1 MILEI
6 FGCKIQQLYQII
18 MTTPVKKVPIH
29 LQSAQNRLIIK
40 NGDVVNEDGIEQV
53 DIYIEDCIIKQVGN
67 HLIIPGGTRVIDAT
81 GKLVLPGGIDS
92 SVHLQTPAQTSKDAT
107 ETVTIDNF
115 YQGTKAAIAG
125 GTTTII
131 DRIIPG
137 DEETLEEAYAKF
149 RGWAEDKAC
158 CDYAFTMSL
167 PKFDDSIA
175 MDMELLTS
183 QDFGINT
190 FHLNMSGKRQMDD
203 VSLSKAFMKCN
214 QIGCLAQV
222 HAECGALI
230 DRNVKKMLER
240 GITGPEGY
248 ASAHSESAEEEAV
261 MRSTTLAN
269 QVHCPLYITH
279 VTSKSAKDVIEYKKS
294 KGAVIVAEI
303 TPAALACDGEEY
315 WNTCWRHAAG
325 FMCEPPL
332 RKGQKD
338 ELLAGLTGDNCGF
351 DLIASD
357 HATFNGSQ
365 KALGLHNFTKVPLG
379 VNGVESRMSVL
390 WELAVHSGL
399 ITPER
404 FVALTSATPAKL
416 FNLYP
421 DKGHIAVGAN
431 ADVVIWDPKATR
443 KISKE
448 DHNLKVDFNVFEG
461 MECHGVADTVIV
473 QGKVMVDE
481 GRVRVMQGFGR
492 FIPLSP
498 FAPSIFE
505 KVRSRQEESISL
517 SVVQPV
523 IRSDADMEIAK
534 PASTNGTHSS
544 ETDDIPSPERKKSEQ
559 PERAPSQQNSSI
571 DMRDHPN
578 SEPHPI
584 DSPARNSPKRA
595 SIRVRA
601 PPGGT
606 SSGGFW

>member
-1 MILEI
+1 
-6 FGCKIQQLYQII
+6 

-67 HLIIPGGTRVIDAT
+67 HLIIPGGTRVIDAA
-81 GKLVLPGGIDS
+81 GKLVLPGGIDC
-92 SVHLQTPAQTSKDAT
+92 SVHLQTPTKTASDVT
-107 ETVTIDNF
+107 ETMTIDNF

-125 GTTTII
+125 GTTTVI
-131 DRIIPG
+131 DRITPG
-137 DEETLEEAYAKF
+137 KEETMEEAYAKW

-158 CDYAFTMSL
+158 CDYAFTMALSGPQL
-167 PKFDDSIA
+167 NESVA
-175 MDMELLTS
+175 SDMELMTS
-183 QDFGINT
+183 EDFGINT
-190 FHLNMSGKRQMDD
+190 FHLSMSGDRQMDD
-203 VSLSKAFMKCN
+203 ASLTKAFVKCN

-222 HAECGALI
+222 HAECGALV
-230 DRNVKKMLER
+230 DRNVKRMLDR

-248 ASAHSESAEEEAV
+248 ASAHSEAAEEEAV
-261 MRSTTLAN
+261 MRATTLAN
-269 QVHCPLYITH
+269 QVNCPLYITH
-279 VTSKSAKDVIEYKKS
+279 VTSKSAKEAIEYKKS
-294 KGAVIVAEI
+294 KGAVVMAEI

-315 WNTCWRHAAG
+315 WNPCWRHAAG

-338 ELLAGLTGDNCGF
+338 ELIKGVGGENCAF
-351 DLIASD
+351 DLISSD

-365 KALGLHNFTKVPLG
+365 KGLGIKDFTKVPLG

-390 WELAVHSGL
+390 WELGVHSGA
-399 ITPER
+399 ISPER

-416 FNLYP
+416 FNMYP
-421 DKGHIAVGAN
+421 DKGRIAVGAN

-448 DHNLKVDFNVFEG
+448 DHNLKVDFNIFEG

-473 QGKVMVDE
+473 QGKVAVDE

-498 FAPSIFE
+498 FASHVYE
-505 KVRSRQEESISL
+505 KVRARQECSTSL
-517 SVVQPV
+517 AMVQPV
-523 IRSDADMEIAK
+523 IRSEADMEIAK
-534 PASTNGTHSS
+534 PIANGNSGNHE
-544 ETDDIPSPERKKSEQ
+544 ETDGIPSPERKKSEQ
-559 PERAPSQQNSSI
+559 AERAPSQQNSSF
-571 DMRDHPN
+571 DLKDHPN
-578 SEPHPI
+578 NEPHPI
-584 DSPARNSPKRA
+584 DDAAIRNSPRRA
-595 SIRVRA
+595 SVRVRA
-601 PPGGT
+601 PPGGQ

>member
-1 MILEI
+1 
-6 FGCKIQQLYQII
+6 

-40 NGDVVNEDGIEQV
+40 NGDVVNEDGTEQV
-53 DIYIEDCIIKQVGN
+53 DIYIEDCNIKQVGK

-81 GKLVLPGGIDS
+81 GKLVLPGGIDC
-92 SVHLQTPAQTSKDAT
+92 SVHLQTPTHSEDVT
-107 ETVTIDNF
+107 ETMTIDNF

-137 DEETLEEAYAKF
+137 KGETMEEAYAKW

-167 PKFDDSIA
+167 PGPKFDDLMAS
-175 MDMELLTS
+175 DMELLTS
-183 QDFGINT
+183 SEFGINT
-190 FHLNMSGKRQMDD
+190 FHLSMSGDRRMDD
-203 VSLSKAFMKCN
+203 VNLTRAFAKCN

-230 DRNVKKMLER
+230 DRNVKKMLDR
-240 GITGPEGY
+240 GITGPEGF

-261 MRSTTLAN
+261 MRATTLAN

-279 VTSKSAKDVIEYKKS
+279 VTSKSAKEVIEYKKS
-294 KGAVIVAEI
+294 KGAVLVGET
-303 TPAALACDGEEY
+303 TPAAIACDGEEY
-315 WNTCWRHAAG
+315 WNPCWRHAAG

-338 ELLAGLTGDNCGF
+338 ELLSGFVGESSAF
-351 DLIASD
+351 DLISSD

-365 KALGLHNFTKVPLG
+365 KALGLHDFTKVPLG

-390 WELAVHSGL
+390 WEKAVHSGL

-416 FNLYP
+416 LNLYP
-421 DKGHIAVGAN
+421 DKGHIAVGSN
-431 ADVVIWDPKATR
+431 ADIVIWDPKATR
-443 KISKE
+443 TISKE
-448 DHNLKVDFNVFEG
+448 NHNLKADFNIFEG

-481 GRVRVMQGFGR
+481 GRIRCMQGFGR

-498 FAPSIFE
+498 FASHIFE
-505 KVRSRQEESISL
+505 KIRARQEDSGSL
-517 SVVQPV
+517 STVQPV
-523 IRSDADMEIAK
+523 IRSDADMEILK
-534 PASTNGTHSS
+534 GQTNGNGNHK
-544 ETDDIPSPERKKSEQ
+544 EIDEIPSPERKKSEQ
-559 PERAPSQQNSSI
+559 AERAPSQQSSNF
-571 DMRDHPN
+571 DLKDHPTT
-578 SEPHPI
+578 EPHQFDVPGM
-584 DSPARNSPKRA
+584 RNSPQRA
-595 SIRVRA
+595 SVRVRA
-601 PPGGT
+601 PPGGN

>member
-1 MILEI
+1 
-6 FGCKIQQLYQII
+6 

-40 NGDVVNEDGIEQV
+40 NGEVVNEDGTEQV
-53 DIYIEDCIIKQVGN
+53 DIYIEDCNIKQIGK

-81 GKLVLPGGIDS
+81 GKLVLPGGIDC
-92 SVHLQTPAQTSKDAT
+92 SVHLQTPTKPADDVA
-107 ETVTIDNF
+107 ETMTIDNF

-125 GTTTII
+125 GTTTIV

-137 DEETLEEAYAKF
+137 KGETMEEAYAKW

-167 PKFDDSIA
+167 PGPTLDESMA
-175 MDMELLTS
+175 SDMELMTT

-190 FHLNMSGKRQMDD
+190 FHVSMSGDRRMDD
-203 VSLSKAFMKCN
+203 FNLTKAFAKCN

-222 HAECGALI
+222 HAESGALI
-230 DRNVKKMLER
+230 DRNVKKLLER
-240 GITGPEGY
+240 GITGPEGF

-261 MRSTTLAN
+261 MRATTLAN

-279 VTSKSAKDVIEYKKS
+279 VTSKSAKEAIEYKKS
-294 KGAVIVAEI
+294 KGAVVMAEV

-315 WNTCWRHAAG
+315 WNPCWRHAAG

-338 ELLAGLTGDNCGF
+338 ELISGLSGDNFAF
-351 DLIASD
+351 DVVSSD
-357 HATFNGSQ
+357 HASFNSAQ
-365 KALGLHNFTKVPLG
+365 KALGLRDFTKVPLG

-390 WELAVHSGL
+390 WEVGVHTGA
-399 ITPER
+399 INPER

-421 DKGHIAVGAN
+421 DKGRIAVGAN
-431 ADVVIWDPKATR
+431 ADIVVWNPKATR

-461 MECHGVADTVIV
+461 MECHGVAETVIV

-498 FAPSIFE
+498 FATHIFE
-505 KVRSRQEESISL
+505 KVRARQEDSVSL

-523 IRSDADMEIAK
+523 IRSDADMEIVK
-534 PASTNGTHSS
+534 RETNGRRH
-544 ETDDIPSPERKKSEQ
+544 EEVDEIPSPERKKSEQ
-559 PERAPSQQNSSI
+559 AERAPSQQNSSI
-571 DMRDHPN
+571 NMNDHPN
-578 SEPHPI
+578 SVDFVSI

-595 SIRVRA
+595 SVRVKN
-601 PPGGT
+601 PPGGQ
-606 SSGGFW
+606 SSGAFW